1 MIESVGGVGAGQA
14 VQTNGGLS
22 QLDSD
27 AFLKLLVAQ
36 MRYQNPMAPTDATA
50 MLEQTAQFTTVE
62 TLQAISETNQALLG
76 FQQTTMA
83 LSVVG
88 KEVSAF
94 GLDGSQVEGMVETVR
109 FTADGPFLQLDSGI
123 EIPLANVIDVS
134 TPPPPPPPP
143 PAEPESPAPA
153 S

>member
-1 MIESVGGVGAGQA
+1 MIEGIRSAATATTSAESALG
-14 VQTNGGLS
+14 

-36 MRYQNPMAPTDATA
+36 MKYQNPLAPTDATA

-76 FQQTTMA
+76 FQQTTLAMGT
-83 LSVVG
+83 VG
-88 KEVSAF
+88 KEINAFSLYGEPVS
-94 GLDGSQVEGMVETVR
+94 GVVETVR
-109 FTADGPFLQLDSGI
+109 FTADGPMLELDSGI
-123 EIPLANVIDVS
+123 EIPLANVVEVS
-134 TPPPPPPPP
+134 TPPPEDP
-143 PAEPESPAPA
+143 S

>member
-1 MIESVGGVGAGQA
+1 MIEGVSSATTVTTSAESSLG
-14 VQTNGGLS
+14 

-36 MRYQNPMAPTDATA
+36 MRYQNPLAPTDATA

-76 FQQTTMA
+76 FQQTTLAMGT
-83 LSVVG
+83 VG
-88 KEVSAF
+88 KEINAF
-94 GLDGSQVEGMVETVR
+94 SLYGEPVRGVVETVR
-109 FTADGPFLQLDSGI
+109 FTADGPMLELDSGI
-123 EIPLANVIDVS
+123 EIPLANVVEVS
-134 TPPPPPPPP
+134 TPPP
-143 PAEPESPAPA
+143 EDQS

>member
-1 MIESVGGVGAGQA
+1 MIESVSGAAATQPATTSNALG
-14 VQTNGGLS
+14 
-22 QLDSD
+22 QLDGD

-36 MRYQNPMAPTDATA
+36 LRYQNPLAPNDSGA

-88 KEVSAF
+88 KTVNAISLE
-94 GLDGSQVEGMVETVR
+94 GLPVEGVVESVR
-109 FTADGPFLQLDSGI
+109 FTADGPFLRLDTGL
-123 EIPLANVIDVS
+123 EIPMTNVLEVS
-134 TPPPPPPPP
+134 TPPP
-143 PAEPESPAPA
+143 EPTE
-153 S
+153 

>member
-1 MIESVGGVGAGQA
+1 MIESIGAATAAQPTATSSSIG
-14 VQTNGGLS
+14 

-27 AFLKLLVAQ
+27 AFLQLLVAQ
-36 MRYQNPMAPTDATA
+36 MRYQNPLQPTDASA

-88 KEVSAF
+88 KEVNGYDLS
-94 GLDGSQVEGMVETVR
+94 GNVVHGIVETVR
-109 FTADGPFLQLDSGI
+109 FTADGPFLELDSGI
-123 EIPLANVIDVS
+123 QIPMTNVAEVS
-134 TPPPPPPPP
+134 TPS
-143 PAEPESPAPA
+143 AETE
-153 S
+153 

>member
-1 MIESVGGVGAGQA
+1 MIESVGTAATSQA
-14 VQTNGGLS
+14 VQTGSNLG

-36 MRYQNPMAPTDATA
+36 MRYQNPLQPTDASA

-83 LSVVG
+83 LGVVG
-88 KEVSAF
+88 KEVHGYS
-94 GLDGSQVEGMVETVR
+94 LDGNQVTGVVETVR
-109 FTADGPFLQLDSGI
+109 FTADGPFLELDNGI
-123 EIPLANVIDVS
+123 EMPIANVLDVS
-134 TPPPPPPPP
+134 TPPSS
-143 PAEPESPAPA
+143 EGE
-153 S
+153 

>member
-1 MIESVGGVGAGQA
+1 MIEA
-14 VQTNGGLS
+14 VSNATATATTSTSSSLG

-27 AFLKLLVAQ
+27 AFLQLLVAQ
-36 MRYQNPMAPTDATA
+36 MRYQNPLQPTDASA

-88 KEVSAF
+88 KEVNAF
-94 GLDGSQVEGMVETVR
+94 SLDGLPVQGIVDTVR
-109 FTADGPFLQLDSGI
+109 FTADGPFLHLESGI
-123 EIPLANVIDVS
+123 EIPLSNVVEVS
-134 TPPPPPPPP
+134 TPPV
-143 PAEPESPAPA
+143 ATE
-153 S
+153 

>member
-1 MIESVGGVGAGQA
+1 MIEAVGGAATGQPVQAGDA
-14 VQTNGGLS
+14 LG
-22 QLDSD
+22 QLDSN
-27 AFLKLLVAQ
+27 AFLQLLVAQ
-36 MRYQNPMAPTDATA
+36 MKYQNPLAPTDASA

-88 KEVSAF
+88 KEVNAF
-94 GLDGSQVEGMVETVR
+94 SLDGTPVEGLVETVR

-123 EIPLANVIDVS
+123 EVPMANVVEVS
-134 TPPPPPPPP
+134 TAPEE
-143 PAEPESPAPA
+143 PAE
-153 S
+153 

>member
-1 MIESVGGVGAGQA
+1 MIEAVGGVAQPTKTSAGSSL
-14 VQTNGGLS
+14 G

-27 AFLKLLVAQ
+27 AFLQLVVAQ
-36 MRYQNPMAPTDATA
+36 TRYQNPLQPTDATA

-88 KEVSAF
+88 KDVNAYS
-94 GLDGSQVEGMVETVR
+94 LDGSPVEGFVETVR
-109 FTADGPFLQLDSGI
+109 FTADGPFLHLDSGV
-123 EIPLANVIDVS
+123 EIPLSNVIEVS
-134 TPPPPPPPP
+134 TPA
-143 PAEPESPAPA
+143 AETD
-153 S
+153 